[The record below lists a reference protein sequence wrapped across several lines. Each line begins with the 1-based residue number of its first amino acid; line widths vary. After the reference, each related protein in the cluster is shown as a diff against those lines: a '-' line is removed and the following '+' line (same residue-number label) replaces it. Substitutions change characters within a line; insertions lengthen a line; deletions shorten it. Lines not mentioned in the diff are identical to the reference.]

1 MYNWYQEWGCYCDEP
16 DYVVLRPLELIY
28 RKNVEEFGIW
38 GFKKKKPL
46 NAENIAQGVILMRLW
61 NTRLREMQR
70 VVYEILK
77 KNKDFWGNKLDMIL
91 GTSCL
96 RI

>member
-38 GFKKKKPL
+38 GFKKKTF
-46 NAENIAQGVILMRLW
+46 E
-61 NTRLREMQR
+61 
-70 VVYEILK
+70 
-77 KNKDFWGNKLDMIL
+77 
-91 GTSCL
+91 C
-96 RI
+96 